1 MFPDRE
7 GQVLISLLVLNGF
20 DSPRKQQITWLQ
32 AWREDRA
39 LIAAS
44 DLISEALGQQFV
56 NAVPL
61 SMERV
66 WDESATTR
74 PVICLLSPG
83 MCSRVSFLT
92 ADHT

>member
-1 MFPDRE
+1 MMLDPIVSD
-7 GQVLISLLVLNGF
+7 
-20 DSPRKQQITWLQ
+20 TWKLQ

-44 DLISEALGQQFV
+44 DLISEALGQQYV

-66 WDESATTR
+66 WEESATTR

-83 MCSRVSFLT
+83 KHLQLERYEVTYLT
-92 ADHT
+92 EKFKILAHCHAAIKA